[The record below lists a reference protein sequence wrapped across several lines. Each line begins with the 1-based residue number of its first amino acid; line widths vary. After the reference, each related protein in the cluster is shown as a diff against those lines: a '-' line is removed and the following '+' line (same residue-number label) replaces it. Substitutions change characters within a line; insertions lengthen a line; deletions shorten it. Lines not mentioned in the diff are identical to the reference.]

1 MTPQERS
8 LRSQRIGEDI
18 IVVWASTPLEHR
30 VSKHDEGRGDDR
42 VITVDR
48 RGIAAL
54 AEAVIANL
62 A

>member
-1 MTPQERS
+1 MTSRNGRS
-8 LRSQRIGEDI
+8 AVNAKWEDI
-18 IVVWASTPLEHR
+18 IVFWASTPPEHR
-30 VSKHDEGRGDDR
+30 VSKHFEGRGDDR

>member
-8 LRSQRIGEDI
+8 LRSQRIWEDI
-18 IVVWASTPLEHR
+18 IVVWASTPFEHR
-30 VSKHDEGRGDDR
+30 VSKHFEGRGDDR

-48 RGIAAL
+48 RGIAAP

>member
-1 MTPQERS
+1 M
-8 LRSQRIGEDI
+8 
-18 IVVWASTPLEHR
+18 VWASTPLERR
-30 VSKHDEGRGDDR
+30 VSKHFEGRGDDR
-42 VITVDR
+42 VITVYR